1 MRGPSLPG
9 LSENAMERAYSPWIL
24 CVYAQPWRVA
34 PGWYEAG
41 LRPLE
46 WPPDHKS
53 REFIE
58 KTD

>member
-9 LSENAMERAYSPWIL
+9 LSENAIERAYGPWIL

-34 PGWYEAG
+34 PGWYGAG
-41 LRPLE
+41 LQPLE
-46 WPPDHKS
+46 WPPDRKS

-58 KTD
+58 KAG

>member
-24 CVYAQPWRVA
+24 CVYVQPWRVA

-41 LRPLE
+41 LRPVE
-46 WPPDHKS
+46 WPPDRHTK
-53 REFIE
+53 R
-58 KTD
+58 